1 MGDPDSGPGTGGVG
15 PGERE
20 TQPGKGGI
28 GVTMHRIR
36 VVIADDHTLLRE
48 GIRQL
53 LVPEADLEI
62 VAEAADETQAQR
74 LVEQFKPHILLLNP
88 SLLSGLEALQTIRR
102 KSPQTEI
109 LVLTEGPPGEEFL
122 EYIRAGA
129 KGAISKR
136 ETGAALAKALRTVA
150 AGEIWATRK
159 IMARVLQELSALASR
174 VERPQRAVVSRLTQ
188 RELRIAELTAKGQ
201 NNREIAA
208 KLGLSEKT
216 VKNHL
221 TSIFQKLGFRN
232 RTELTAF
239 LLRRVPPDG

>member
-1 MGDPDSGPGTGGVG
+1 V
-15 PGERE
+15 
-20 TQPGKGGI
+20 
-28 GVTMHRIR
+28 HRIR
-36 VVIADDHTLLRE
+36 IVIADDQTLLRE
-48 GIRQL
+48 GIRAL
-53 LVPEADLEI
+53 LAREGDIEI
-62 VAEAADETQAQR
+62 VADAADGAQAQK
-74 LVEQFKPHILLLNP
+74 LVERFKPQILLLNP
-88 SLLSGLEALQTIRR
+88 SLLKGIQVLQTIRR

-129 KGAISKR
+129 KGAISKK

-174 VERPQRAVVSRLTQ
+174 VEHPQRAIISRLTQ
-188 RELRIAELTAKGQ
+188 RERRIAELAAEGQ

-208 KLGLSEKT
+208 KLGLSDKT

-221 TSIFQKLGFRN
+221 TSVFQKLGFRN

-239 LLRRVPPDG
+239 LLRRAPPHV